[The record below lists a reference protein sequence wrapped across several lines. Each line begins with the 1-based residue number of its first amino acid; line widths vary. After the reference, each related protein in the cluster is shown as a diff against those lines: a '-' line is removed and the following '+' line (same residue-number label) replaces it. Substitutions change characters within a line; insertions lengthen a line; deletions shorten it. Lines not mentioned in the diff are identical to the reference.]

1 MGESGSGKSTLLNLI
16 AGLDLADSGE
26 ILFPNF
32 DMHMAKERD
41 RTAYRRNNIGH
52 IFQQFNLLPTLNIAD
67 NIRFCRQLKGLPEDK
82 GLWRQ
87 ILSALDL
94 MPLLGRY
101 PEEVSGGQQQR
112 AAIARALYMEPKILL
127 ADEPTGSL
135 DERNAEAVMRLL
147 TSLARELECTLLLVT
162 HSEKVAQHMDGCIRL
177 QGGSFMLWPVVK
189 ALLGHYRRYPLQII
203 LVWLGLTLG
212 VSLLVGVTA
221 INQHAKQSYAHGEK
235 LFSNPLPYRI
245 RPKHSANKIPQGFYI
260 QLRREGFQQCAP
272 FYNHRVTDENL
283 APTLC

>member
-1 MGESGSGKSTLLNLI
+1 MLRLSELCKGYVDGGEFHPVLQGAELTLEQGQQLALMGESGSGKSTLLNLI
-16 AGLDLADSGE
+16 AGIDQVDSGQVMYA
-26 ILFPNF
+26 NF
-32 DMHMAKERD
+32 SMHEASEMK

-67 NIRFCRQLKGLPEDK
+67 NIRFCRQLKGLQEDR

-101 PEEVSGGQQQR
+101 PEEISGGQQQR

-147 TSLARELECTLLLVT
+147 TTLSRQLECTLLLVT
-162 HSEKVAQHMDGCIRL
+162 HSQKVAEHMQGSIRL
-177 QGGSFMLWPVVK
+177 QGG
-189 ALLGHYRRYPLQII
+189 
-203 LVWLGLTLG
+203 
-212 VSLLVGVTA
+212 
-221 INQHAKQSYAHGEK
+221 
-235 LFSNPLPYRI
+235 
-245 RPKHSANKIPQGFYI
+245 
-260 QLRREGFQQCAP
+260 QLHVMARS
-272 FYNHRVTDENL
+272 
-283 APTLC
+283 

>member
-1 MGESGSGKSTLLNLI
+1 MLNLSDLCKGYVDGGEFHPVLQGAELTLEQGEQLALMGESGSGKSTLLNLI
-16 AGLDLADSGE
+16 AGIDQVDSGE
-26 ILFPNF
+26 IWFAKF
-32 DMHMAKERD
+32 GMHTQPEYK

-67 NIRFCRQLKGLPEDK
+67 NIRFCRQLKGLPEDR

-112 AAIARALYMEPKILL
+112 AAIARALYMEPKLLL

-147 TSLARELECTLLLVT
+147 TTLTKQLDCTLLLVT
-162 HSEKVAQHMDGCIRL
+162 HSEKVAQHMEGCIRL
-177 QGGSFMLWPVVK
+177 QGG
-189 ALLGHYRRYPLQII
+189 
-203 LVWLGLTLG
+203 
-212 VSLLVGVTA
+212 
-221 INQHAKQSYAHGEK
+221 
-235 LFSNPLPYRI
+235 
-245 RPKHSANKIPQGFYI
+245 
-260 QLRREGFQQCAP
+260 QLHVMARS
-272 FYNHRVTDENL
+272 
-283 APTLC
+283 